1 MAECPSVAADRYFAS
16 EEASNEAACNGTALE
31 NGFTSD
37 QADNCD
43 DCSMHCVGCPWA
55 SPFEEGDPKNH
66 WAVFTRRTN
75 LPKLGWLMRQLQE
88 AGIPHR
94 LHGLSFHAPILWVR
108 KADEGRAWA
117 ILSPVDDMPDDD
129 DSFKCQSRT
138 KPRGQA

>member
-1 MAECPSVAADRYFAS
+1 MAECPSAAADRHFADQ
-16 EEASNEAACNGTALE
+16 EAANEAACYGTALE

-108 KADEGRAWA
+108 KADEDRAWA

-129 DSFKCQSRT
+129 DNFK
-138 KPRGQA
+138 GGE